1 MIDPSISLQT
11 RPVQVDSPI
20 DSYGKALSLKALM
33 MQNQVAGQNIADT
46 QRLRQIYQDPTAQ
59 DPASLRDLLY
69 KSGVPGGV
77 STGVALDK
85 DVLANKKEQLLA
97 QKAQLDNFTQQHGLI
112 SAQLNALGQNPPIE
126 QIGQTFQHL
135 LANGVKVDPSKIPQN
150 QAEVPAWIQ
159 KQVAEGQTAEQQL
172 AKANQDWEH
181 QWKLSQPQSDYGRTL
196 SDVERL
202 SDPNFKFN
210 NVGGLGLKVP
220 GQPAQQPMPVTS
232 TDVTDQS
239 SGAMLRQPAEASVT
253 APTPLQQPG
262 TEPTT
267 APPVGV
273 SGRDNATLALW
284 HSSGGKAPEGT
295 VPYVENG
302 EVKFKVDPAWLQG
315 KTDIARAGAS
325 IITQNAGPKAFI
337 GKFGDEMAAQLASEQ
352 KSAQRA
358 QSTIQTMNKMRGEM
372 DSGMFAGGL
381 ADQKV
386 AAVNMLKGIGVPV
399 PDDWQT
405 RLGSAQAFKAYVG
418 SQLLAHAKDLGS
430 NPSNADASRIE
441 GIVGTIG
448 TDPNALKKIMDF
460 NEEMGRKSIDL
471 FNGHYNQVKKDP
483 NAQFG
488 FDMTVNQPAKYAPSH
503 NFTAE
508 EIAAEIKRR
517 EEMKRRELK

>member
-11 RPVQVDSPI
+11 RPVQIDSPI

-77 STGVALDK
+77 MAGVALDK

-112 SAQLNALGQNPPIE
+112 SAQLNALGPNPTVD

-135 LANGVKVDPSKIPQN
+135 MANGVKVDPSKIPQN

-210 NVGGLGLKVP
+210 NAGGLGLKVP
-220 GQPAQQPMPVTS
+220 GQAQQPMPITS

-239 SGAMLRQPAEASVT
+239 SGATLRPAAAPVT
-253 APTPLQQPG
+253 A
-262 TEPTT
+262 
-267 APPVGV
+267 APVGV

-315 KTDIARAGAS
+315 KKDIARAGAS
-325 IITQNAGPKAFI
+325 IITQNSGPKAFL
-337 GKFGDEMAAQLASEQ
+337 GKFGDNMADQLSTEQ
-352 KSAQRA
+352 KGAQKA
-358 QSTIQTMNKMRGEM
+358 AVTIPIINKMRTEL
-372 DSGMFAGGL
+372 DNGMYTGGFAERKTGL
-381 ADQKV
+381 
-386 AAVNMLKGIGVPV
+386 VNMLNGLGIPV
-399 PDDWQT
+399 DEKT
-405 RLGSAQAFKAYVG
+405 LANTQAFKSFVG
-418 SQLLAHAKDLGS
+418 TQLLAHAKDLGT
-430 NPSNADASRIE
+430 NPSNADAVRIDK
-441 GIVGTIG
+441 IIG
-448 TDPNALKKIMDF
+448 NIEFDPNALRKIMDF
-460 NEEMGRKSIDL
+460 NEDMARKAIDQ
-471 FNGHYNQVKKDP
+471 FNTHYNQVKKDP

-488 FDMTVNQPAKYAPSH
+488 FDMTVNQPPKYKSGLPGAGVVPPPEQR
-503 NFTAE
+503 TAGD
-508 EIAAEIKRR
+508 IYTTPKGKLRWSGTGWTQP
-517 EEMKRRELK
+517 